1 VRRSFIL
8 LPVVALALVV
18 LATSSVAARAPI
30 ALGISHEASGDLAT
44 VDWYRAN
51 VGKPALWTIWSD
63 WGSRV
68 GKTCGKQPGTTC
80 AFPSA
85 LAKQLK
91 ARKITPFIW
100 WQPTDPTNPAAGVY
114 ERHKNTIAGKHDAY
128 IRTWAKAAKAHGG
141 PVIIRFA
148 HEMNSDWF
156 PWGIEKRFDNNAK
169 TFVKAW
175 RHVVTLFRQVGA
187 RNVKFL
193 WSPYNAERGG
203 YADFYPGNAWV
214 DYVGVTSLNWGNE
227 RWRDLSGLLH
237 RPMGVLRNVSR
248 TGGNPQGKPVILPEV
263 GSNHLGG
270 DKAGWITQGYRHAY
284 KKYPQIRAM
293 VYLDYNT
300 AAITAGQ
307 PDWRLA
313 MPEDGSAFRAY
324 QEVAGQKLFR
334 ASIP

>member
-1 VRRSFIL
+1 M
-8 LPVVALALVV
+8 VA
-18 LATSSVAARAPI
+18 ATSSVAARSPV
-30 ALGISHEASGDLAT
+30 ALGISTEASRDLGT

-63 WGSRV
+63 WGSRG
-68 GKTCGKQPGTTC
+68 GKATCSKNAGTC

-85 LAKQLK
+85 LAKGLK
-91 ARKITPFIW
+91 QRKITPFIW
-100 WQPTDPTNPAAGVY
+100 WQPTDPDDPDKSVY
-114 ERHKNTIAGKHDAY
+114 GRHKNIIAGKHDAY

-156 PWGIEKRFDNNAK
+156 PWGIERQFGNTAK

-175 RHVVTLFRQVGA
+175 RHVVTLFRQAGA

-203 YADFYPGNAWV
+203 YKAFYPGNGYV

-227 RWRDLSGLLH
+227 RWRDLSGLLQ
-237 RPMGVLRNVSR
+237 RPMQNLRNVSR
-248 TGGNPQGKPVILPEV
+248 SGGNRQGKPVILPEV

-270 DKAGWITQGYRHAY
+270 DKASWITNGYRHAY
-284 KKYPQIRAM
+284 KKYPTIRAM

-300 AAITAGQ
+300 AAVTLGQ
-307 PDWRLA
+307 PDWRLV

-324 QEVAGQKLFR
+324 QTVASQKLFR